1 VTAPQAGVSTVN
13 PRQAYAMLE
22 NDPTAVLV
30 DVRST
35 MEFLMVG
42 HPVGAIHISWL
53 DEPDFTPNPQFVRQ
67 VRELMLGGAICEPG
81 QGCPPILLICR
92 SGRRSLEAGH
102 QLAEAGLREI
112 YNIAGGFE
120 GPLDDHHRRSTVAG
134 WRFEGLPWEQC

>member
-1 VTAPQAGVSTVN
+1 MSEAAATVTTIS
-13 PRQAYAMLE
+13 PRQARQMLE

-53 DEPDFTPNPQFVRQ
+53 DEPDFTPNPNFVRQ

-81 QGCPPILLICR
+81 QGCAPILLICR
-92 SGRRSLEAGH
+92 SGRRSLEAG
-102 QLAEAGLREI
+102 QLLADAGLKEI
-112 YNIAGGFE
+112 YNIADGFE

-134 WRFEGLPWEQC
+134 WRFEELPWEQC